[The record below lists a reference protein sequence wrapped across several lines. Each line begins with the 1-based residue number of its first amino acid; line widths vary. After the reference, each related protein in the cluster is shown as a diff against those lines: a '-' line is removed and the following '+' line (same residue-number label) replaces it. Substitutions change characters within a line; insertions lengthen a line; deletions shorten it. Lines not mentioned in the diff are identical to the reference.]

1 MSSQWF
7 IGSIASAL
15 NALMATHLHHHPS
28 TAAAHAAH
36 AHAPVPPVLRRR
48 LLWLIGCWVG
58 EVKGEVRAALYG
70 ALVGVLGDESPS
82 NDLAVRLTA
91 LETLKV

>member
-1 MSSQWF
+1 
-7 IGSIASAL
+7 
-15 NALMATHLHHHPS
+15 MATHLTHPS
-28 TAAAHAAH
+28 AAAADAA
-36 AHAPVPPVLRRR
+36 VPPVLRRR

-91 LETLKV
+91 LETLKVVHDVIVTRDGGEKGL